1 MKTMVANGVRGAL
14 TLLAFTSVFTALMAG
29 TYALT
34 KDIVDKNQA
43 DAERALIAQVLP
55 AGSYDNN
62 LLADKTMVPKAEAAE
77 LGNADA
83 SPIYLAKKAGKTVGA
98 VVEATAPDGYAG
110 KIKLLIGVAP
120 DGQVLGVRVVDH
132 KETPGLG
139 DYIDSKISN
148 WIDQFNGKGL
158 GNPPLERWKVRKDG
172 GDFDSHAGAT
182 ISPRAVVKA
191 LGKTLVYVT
200 AHKAQL
206 FGGAAS

>member
-158 GNPPLERWKVRKDG
+158 GNPPLERWKVKKDG

>member
-14 TLLAFTSVFTALMAG
+14 TLLAFTFVFTALMAG

-34 KDIVDKNQA
+34 KDIVAKNQE
-43 DAERALIAQVLP
+43 DTERALIAQVLP

-62 LLADKTMVPKAEAAE
+62 LLADKKEVPKADAKE
-77 LGNADA
+77 LGNDDA
-83 SPIYLAKKAGKTVGA
+83 SAIYLAKKSGKTVGA

-110 KIKLLIGVAP
+110 KIKLLVGVAP
-120 DGQVLGVRVVDH
+120 NGQVLGVRVVDH

-139 DYIDSKISN
+139 DYIDAAISN
-148 WIDQFNGKGL
+148 WIDQFKGKSL
-158 GNPPLERWKVRKDG
+158 GNPALERWKVKKDG

-191 LGKTLVYVT
+191 LGKTLVYVD
-200 AHKAQL
+200 AHKAGL
-206 FGGAAS
+206 FGDAS